1 MDGAAVKE
9 PNIYE
14 KQLDSK
20 LVELES
26 CQSEK
31 GVDSC
36 LKCEKII
43 GCELRN
49 SYVDAVYQSMNGGES
64 GHFDFDG

>member
-1 MDGAAVKE
+1 METTAKE
-9 PNIYE
+9 QNIYE

-20 LVELES
+20 LAELQS
-26 CQSEK
+26 CQSQK

-36 LKCEKII
+36 LKCANLI

-49 SYVDAVYQSMNGGES
+49 GYVDAVYQSMNGGSS
-64 GHFDFDG
+64 GEFDFDG